1 MREIP
6 HTKIY
11 LVKVER
17 KKKIFMPIDIILLP
31 QEILMFNSFS
41 SLVYVQFFIFYFL
54 INIIS
59 ICTISL
65 RVENLPHPFFVK
77 MIFDVAISEKKT
89 CIAKVARNHKK

>member
-1 MREIP
+1 
-6 HTKIY
+6 
-11 LVKVER
+11 
-17 KKKIFMPIDIILLP
+17 MPIDIILLP

-41 SLVYVQFFIFYFL
+41 SLVYVQFFIFIFL

-77 MIFDVAISEKKT
+77 MNFEVAISEKKT